1 MHNFTFSTPFTF
13 GDTVRIDSPTQ
24 GISGFGRIYAI
35 TVTADGGIDYMVESE
50 EDGEMVIYPGILESE
65 MRRL

>member
-13 GDTVRIDSPTQ
+13 GDTVRIDSQTQ